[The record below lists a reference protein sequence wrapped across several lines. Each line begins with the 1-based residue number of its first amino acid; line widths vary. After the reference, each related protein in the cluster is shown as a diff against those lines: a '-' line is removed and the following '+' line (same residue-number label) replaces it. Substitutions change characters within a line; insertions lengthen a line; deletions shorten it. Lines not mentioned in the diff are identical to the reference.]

1 MEENRVG
8 SDREH
13 PPARGSVQHTEPTRC
28 TAQPGRLQR
37 ADGPKRPNPAL
48 CYPLLKCHPR
58 NVATS
63 SSLGRQGLGALS
75 RTTSAHFGRK
85 QAAHFKSSTT
95 AQPQP
100 INQALRQLRL
110 YCGPNPIPSSGLR
123 SLKVLLEPGRD
134 LPGSAGFCL
143 GFASARN
150 KVKFRNKSRAAVF
163 ALAGR
168 QHEEPHSLPK
178 QPTASAGDV
187 RPSSPQKMPQGPQ
200 GGPVTFLLAVVV
212 MARPLGSSRA
222 VLCFLMSWTETTGMT
237 TWRGKHRARGFSV
250 APRWLCLR

>member
-1 MEENRVG
+1 MENGVRR
-8 SDREH
+8 DQKH
-13 PPARGSVQHTEPTRC
+13 PPDRGLVRHAEPTGC

-37 ADGPKRPNPAL
+37 ADGFKCPNPAL

-75 RTTSAHFGRK
+75 RTTSAHFSRK

-95 AQPQP
+95 AQTQP

-123 SLKVLLEPGRD
+123 SLKVLLKPGKD

-163 ALAGR
+163 ALASC
-168 QHEEPHSLPK
+168 QHKELRSLPK
-178 QPTASAGDV
+178 QPAASASDA
-187 RPSSPQKMPQGPQ
+187 RPSSPHKCRRDPR
-200 GGPVTFLLAVVV
+200 GGPRYLPAGGGGDGQAVGQQP
-212 MARPLGSSRA
+212 RRL
-222 VLCFLMSWTETTGMT
+222 VLFDELDGDHRDDHLE
-237 TWRGKHRARGFSV
+237 GKTQGKGI
-250 APRWLCLR
+250 